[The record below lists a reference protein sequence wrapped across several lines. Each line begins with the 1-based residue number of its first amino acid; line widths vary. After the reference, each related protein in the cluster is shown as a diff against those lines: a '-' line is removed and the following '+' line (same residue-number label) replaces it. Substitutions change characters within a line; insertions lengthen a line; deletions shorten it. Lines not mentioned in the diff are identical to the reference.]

1 MAAGSEPSSPKPLV
15 GIVLGSDSDYPQM
28 EAAAKLFEE
37 LSIPFEM
44 IVSSAHRSPARTSAY
59 ALKASERGL
68 KALIAGAG
76 LSAHLAG
83 VLAAH
88 TTLPVIGVPLAS
100 GPLQG
105 QDALYSTVQMPP
117 GVPVATVGIGASQ
130 NAALLAAQILA
141 LSDSDLK
148 TKLLDRKAAQAV
160 KIEEKAKELEGK
172 LKELP
177 RFCPAPAKAFNPE
190 PQDN

>member
-1 MAAGSEPSSPKPLV
+1 V

-28 EAAAKLFEE
+28 EAAAKLFED
-37 LSIPFEM
+37 LRIPFEM
-44 IVSSAHRSPARTSAY
+44 TVSSAHRSPERTGAY
-59 ALKASERGL
+59 ALKAAGRGL

-83 VLAAH
+83 VLASQ

-117 GVPVATVGIGASQ
+117 GIPVATVGIGASQ

-141 LSDSDLK
+141 LSDPALAEE
-148 TKLLDRKAAQAV
+148 LRARKAAQAA
-160 KIEEKAKELEGK
+160 KIESKAAEMAGQLGK
-172 LKELP
+172 LSQFRP
-177 RFCPAPAKAFNPE
+177 IPAEAFKP
-190 PQDN
+190 